1 MALLSAIEKRRAYR
15 AIGEKAIESAV
26 LERLVEA
33 AHTAPSSG
41 NNQPW
46 RMVTVTDEEQLASLK
61 ETLSKGNYWALE
73 APAIVA
79 FVTHP
84 DWSMRLGG
92 RDLAFFELGMAAMAY
107 QLQAVEEGLYVHPIV
122 GFDMNKAKQVLQ
134 IDDGYVLEIMMVV
147 GHPGDIGKLNEKHTE
162 SELSSRIR
170 KPIESIA
177 TMNRWDEQ
185 LVP

>member
-1 MALLSAIEKRRAYR
+1 
-15 AIGEKAIESAV
+15 
-26 LERLVEA
+26 
-33 AHTAPSSG
+33 
-41 NNQPW
+41 
-46 RMVTVTDEEQLASLK
+46 
-61 ETLSKGNYWALE
+61 
-73 APAIVA
+73 
-79 FVTHP
+79 
-84 DWSMRLGG
+84 MRLGG

-107 QLQAVEEGLYVHPIV
+107 QLQAIEEGLYVHPIV

-134 IDDGYVLEIMMVV
+134 IDDSYVLEIMMVV

-185 LVP
+185 LVPQA